1 METGGHGLIR
11 SAAMRPMNLHRNTE
25 RKIGPAA
32 EDTAGNRTLTSP
44 VPQSRTGDDLHRD
57 HRN

>member
-1 METGGHGLIR
+1 METGGHGLIQ

-32 EDTAGNRTLTSP
+32 EDTAGNRPLTSP
-44 VPQSRTGDDLHRD
+44 VP
-57 HRN
+57 